1 MHVLVVSLP
10 YCCIDTLLMYACFAG
25 ILLTSH
31 YPLYC
36 SICANRAASNVSARA
51 WAGAE
56 FGEAMDVAGPG
67 ELTVGAMQQTM
78 LADLEPLMLQ
88 YGVDVK

>member
-1 MHVLVVSLP
+1 MK
-10 YCCIDTLLMYACFAG
+10 
-25 ILLTSH
+25 
-31 YPLYC
+31 
-36 SICANRAASNVSARA
+36 
-51 WAGAE
+51 
-56 FGEAMDVAGPG
+56 FGYFRRNFGQDVAGPG